1 MTSLVRKLIYIV
13 AIAVVLT
20 FIANIVLIALG
31 KASPTAIVETAVTAL
46 LLLFFAGDY
55 LRRAVSGLGF
65 PSASPRVAP
74 QVTPGATRDDS
85 DYEELKEKYS
95 DLEYKYGAVESELED
110 AKSKLE
116 SQADEI
122 SDLKDAIEQ
131 ADSAVKESCKKIDDF
146 LENDSVELGNDI
158 YPDSFIPKIYE
169 QGPDGKPVHAY
180 DLPAE
185 KSFSDAYTAIA
196 ASIEARK
203 NEGRPLN
210 NPIGRV
216 AEAYSAQSFANNLGA
231 DNT

>member
-1 MTSLVRKLIYIV
+1 MTSIVRKLIYVV
-13 AIAVVLT
+13 AIGVVLT
-20 FIANIVLIALG
+20 FLANIVLIALG
-31 KASPTAIVETAVTAL
+31 KATATAIVEVVVTGFL
-46 LLLFFAGDY
+46 ILFFAGDY
-55 LRRAVSGLGF
+55 LRRAVSGIGF
-65 PSASPRVAP
+65 PTATPHVTP
-74 QVTPGATRDDS
+74 QVTPQATPSATRDDS
-85 DYEELKEKYS
+85 EYDELKDKCE
-95 DLEYKYGAVESELED
+95 DLESELED
-110 AKSKLE
+110 AKSKLQ

-122 SDLKDAIEQ
+122 SDLKETIEN
-131 ADSAVKESCKKIDDF
+131 ADQSVKDTCKKLDDF
-146 LENDSVELGNDI
+146 LEKDSVELGNEV

-216 AEAYSAQSFANNLGA
+216 AEAYSAQSFADNLGA
-231 DNT
+231 DNN